1 MNQERRRRRCI
12 SLCLCF
18 LGDFPK
24 GTDLFVFVNQSL
36 DLGCTQVLGL
46 LLLLLSTFVS
56 IKQQDLVNSSCI
68 SYKHPQLH
76 EISDFLESHAVK
88 KNIIIIKQLVVDFFE
103 MHSFEAP
110 VYQLVHMKNSP
121 LFESM
126 GIGTSSGAILSSH
139 FE

>member
-1 MNQERRRRRCI
+1 MQFLI
-12 SLCLCF
+12 SWNLM
-18 LGDFPK
+18 
-24 GTDLFVFVNQSL
+24 
-36 DLGCTQVLGL
+36 L
-46 LLLLLSTFVS
+46 LKKTLLSS
-56 IKQQDLVNSSCI
+56 
-68 SYKHPQLH
+68 
-76 EISDFLESHAVK
+76 
-88 KNIIIIKQLVVDFFE
+88 QLVVDFFE

>member
-1 MNQERRRRRCI
+1 MHSGLGSS
-12 SLCLCF
+12 SLSSVIICEYQ
-18 LGDFPK
+18 
-24 GTDLFVFVNQSL
+24 T
-36 DLGCTQVLGL
+36 
-46 LLLLLSTFVS
+46 

-68 SYKHPQLH
+68 SYKHPRLH
-76 EISDFLESHAVK
+76 EISNFLESHAVK
-88 KNIIIIKQLVVDFFE
+88 KNIIIITQLVVDFFE

-126 GIGTSSGAILSSH
+126 GIDTSSGAILSSH